1 MRWSRL
7 PPLFMLA
14 WPFCTV
20 SAMSTDDTSL
30 DDVVLVRVDAHDAS
44 ARVISELQR
53 LLDDGRRTVLI
64 GEPGVVATMRP
75 AFAHAWPVADTIV
88 LDPASGLGV
97 FGFSAGDDASRRERL
112 VSWQWESPLRA
123 ATRSTRSTVGLTLLR
138 QVHFSITGS
147 SPAQVCRNFN
157 AEMLAIVFGDQ
168 SPTVDEFRAFR
179 REARRWCQYGSLS
192 HHAAEPH
199 QFAIAPFRKT
209 SLPRLSL
216 AAEWALIR
224 SEDPLDQERSSY
236 LFWARTMGEGGGTGF
251 TLRDGLQAWLDPATR
266 DIHHLM
272 DVAIHSGWG
281 TVDSP
286 DVTTAWPLN
295 STFPQTGDVHIFR
308 CDSPSMY
315 VPRVCP
321 ASPILRKLLPDD
333 SFDGK
338 ITASSSQG
346 FTYGGE
352 AKLGAVADNHGKV
365 GASLTFGLQ
374 ALRHSGRT
382 VQGEMPFVQTR
393 SNAGTVHYRSTW
405 WTPNVPALYR
415 WIDVN
420 NARGFLGAATPL
432 AATLNPRHDII
443 WELPMLGNAR
453 RALPY
458 HVVYELG
465 INTCRDTFDCMG
477 PDSRSHAASKV
488 RVGWMD
494 GITIHVPAH

>member
-1 MRWSRL
+1 MHWSRKV
-7 PPLFMLA
+7 PLLMLT
-14 WPFCTV
+14 WPF
-20 SAMSTDDTSL
+20 SAAAMSVDDTTL
-30 DDVVLVRVDAHDAS
+30 PDVVLIRVEAHDAAAGVS
-44 ARVISELQR
+44 AELQR
-53 LLDDGRRTVLI
+53 LLDDGQRTVLV
-64 GEPGVVATMRP
+64 GEPETLAALRP
-75 AFAHAWPVADTIV
+75 SFAHAWPVADTIV

-97 FGFSAGDDASRRERL
+97 FGFHAPDDASRLEQL
-112 VSWQWESPLRA
+112 AAWPWSPPLRTA
-123 ATRSTRSTVGLTLLR
+123 SRSTRSTVGLTLLR

-147 SPAQVCRNFN
+147 SPSQVCRNFN
-157 AEMLAIVFGDQ
+157 AEMLAVVFGDQ
-168 SPTVDEFRAFR
+168 SPSIDEFRAFR
-179 REARRWCQYGSLS
+179 REARRWCQYGNLS
-192 HHAAEPH
+192 QHAAARHHFTIE
-199 QFAIAPFRKT
+199 PFRKT

-224 SEDPLDQERSSY
+224 SEDPLDAERSSY

-251 TLRDGLQAWLDPATR
+251 TLRDGMQAWLDPVTH

-295 STFPQTGDVHIFR
+295 STFPQTGDIHVFR
-308 CDSPSMY
+308 CDSPSFY
-315 VPRVCP
+315 TRRVCP
-321 ASPILRKLLPDD
+321 ASPMLRKLLPDD

-338 ITASSSQG
+338 ITSSANHG

-352 AKLGAVADNHGKV
+352 AKLGVAADSMGKL
-365 GASLTFGLQ
+365 GTTLTFGLQ

-393 SNAGTVHYRSTW
+393 SNAGTVYYRSTW

-415 WIDVN
+415 WIEAQD
-420 NARGFLGAATPL
+420 ARGLLGAATPL
-432 AATLNPRHDII
+432 AATINPRHDII
-443 WELPMLGNAR
+443 WELPMLGNAN

-458 HVVYELG
+458 HVVYEMG
-465 INTCRDTFDCMG
+465 INQCRETFDCMG
-477 PDSRSHAASKV
+477 PDSRSHASSKA

-494 GITIHVPAH
+494 GITVHVPAY